1 MSKRSERKAKLI
13 ALLFLAITCFAVS
26 AQFYVPSVSAAE
38 TVDEAKQELQDL
50 QNQLIEINKQLAAAK
65 DAVSKA
71 EAEASTRASR
81 VNIVKQQ
88 IAALQTSIDLKTEE
102 LAAKQA
108 ILDAKQ
114 QEHDETYEL
123 FKQRLRAMYMSND
136 ASVLS
141 LILGASSFSEF
152 LVTAETQARISRHDT
167 ELVERLEMEAEIIA
181 AEQEIIKTELASL
194 EEDMAALET
203 KYSELAALYQEADA
217 ELSAAEALQHAT
229 QADYDAILADFNAV
243 QKEWGEYMGNGMDVY
258 VGGYYAWPVPGYS
271 RISSKFGWRTLYGKP
286 NYHTGIDIAGYEI
299 YGKPVIASNTGQVVR
314 VRYYTTGYGYHV
326 MIDHGGNQWTVYA
339 HLSGIAVKEGDWVA
353 QGQTIGYVGSTGN
366 STGPHLHFEIRQ
378 NGVQVDPLT
387 IVQRP

>member
-217 ELSAAEALQHAT
+217 ELSAAEALQQAT

-243 QKEWGEYMGNGMDVY
+243 QKEWGEYMGNGIDVN
-258 VGGYYAWPVPGYS
+258 VGGY
-271 RISSKFGWRTLYGKP
+271 
-286 NYHTGIDIAGYEI
+286 
-299 YGKPVIASNTGQVVR
+299 
-314 VRYYTTGYGYHV
+314 
-326 MIDHGGNQWTVYA
+326 
-339 HLSGIAVKEGDWVA
+339 
-353 QGQTIGYVGSTGN
+353 
-366 STGPHLHFEIRQ
+366 
-378 NGVQVDPLT
+378 
-387 IVQRP
+387 